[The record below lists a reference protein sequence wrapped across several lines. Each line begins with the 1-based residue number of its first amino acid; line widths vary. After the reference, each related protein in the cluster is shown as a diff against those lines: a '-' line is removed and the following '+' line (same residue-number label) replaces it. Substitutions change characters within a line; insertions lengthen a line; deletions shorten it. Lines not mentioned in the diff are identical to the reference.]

1 MDQEREDYGEPSTP
15 SGPPMTS
22 PQVVVLIVI
31 AGMILAVLAL
41 IGLIFGAMIL

>member
-1 MDQEREDYGEPSTP
+1 MDQEREDYAEPNTP
-15 SGPPMTS
+15 SGPPMTN

-31 AGMILAVLAL
+31 GGIILVTLVL